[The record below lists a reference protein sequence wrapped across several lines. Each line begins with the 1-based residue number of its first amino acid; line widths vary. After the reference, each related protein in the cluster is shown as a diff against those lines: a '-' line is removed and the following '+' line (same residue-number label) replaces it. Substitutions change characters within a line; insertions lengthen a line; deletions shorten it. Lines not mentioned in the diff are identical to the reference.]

1 MRPIGT
7 LTLTLSLSLS
17 VLALAA
23 AAPAEAQIVGE
34 RSYAPVPARN
44 LFLPDSRLP
53 GPSIWD
59 EVEDIRGDIRRAR
72 EAGWLTPREARRL
85 DREARRIA
93 AAAARSG
100 EDGLSDSERRELR
113 ARGEAVRSVITR
125 P

>member
-7 LTLTLSLSLS
+7 LTLFM
-17 VLALAA
+17 LALAA

-44 LFLPDSRLP
+44 PFLPDSRLP
-53 GPSIWD
+53 GPSVWD

-93 AAAARSG
+93 AAAARYSH
-100 EDGLSDSERRELR
+100 DGLSDSERSELR
-113 ARGEAVRSVITR
+113 SRGEAVRSVITR